1 MDKLWF
7 AVRKTVRHR
16 AREKV
21 GIMFW
26 DTEMGT
32 IPDVV
37 RNHIECKLGR

>member
-1 MDKLWF
+1 MDKLWS
-7 AVRKTVRHR
+7 AVRKTVMPKT
-16 AREKV
+16 REKV

-26 DTEMGT
+26 DTEIGT